1 MTFFGISTHRFT
13 TSFFFSKYLLLP
25 ITSTFQFLRNV
36 VPHAVFFHFYET
48 LQNPTLIFLLF
59 PQFFQKRLT
68 FHPKVFLF
76 LATRCF
82 ARPFLLRLRKASMFT
97 RAGSL
102 SHASFTCSTHPSLL
116 STSLHLSLLL
126 TMLRLH
132 LSTTHVRHS
141 AKAPS
146 SRCSSSLRLD
156 RFSKSK
162 DSRCGRNPPTP
173 GQAQVTR
180 DFRRVKARFGNPQ
193 VLVHIRSDSRL
204 FSPHLAQVG
213 SVRSRL
219 RSRRFLAASS
229 T

>member
-82 ARPFLLRLRKASMFT
+82 ARPFLTSSSQSLDVHSRGFPFPRFVHLLDSSFATFNVAPLVAPSHDASSPLVDYARSSFRKT
-97 RAGSL
+97 
-102 SHASFTCSTHPSLL
+102 
-116 STSLHLSLLL
+116 
-126 TMLRLH
+126 
-132 LSTTHVRHS
+132 
-141 AKAPS
+141 PS